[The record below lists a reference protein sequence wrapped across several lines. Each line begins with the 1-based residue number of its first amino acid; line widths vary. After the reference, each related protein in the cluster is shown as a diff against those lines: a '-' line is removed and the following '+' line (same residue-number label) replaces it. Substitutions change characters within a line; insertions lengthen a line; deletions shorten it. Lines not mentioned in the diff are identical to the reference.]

1 MGNKNIETLKEFQTS
16 INIGFD
22 LYDDNKVKKFIPTM
36 SAIKLIEDI
45 WLSKSISS
53 TQRARILV
61 GAYGK
66 GKSHIVLVILSLL
79 FKKNK
84 EIFKNTLNKI
94 KDYNEDL
101 YESIIQYLESEEK
114 ILPIIINNNGNN
126 LKQDFLLSLEETL
139 RNESLENL
147 MPETNFSS
155 VIEII
160 NIWKDEYPETFER
173 LKEKLDITIDE
184 FIEKISSF
192 DIETYKIFEN
202 IYPKLTSGSKFNPL
216 FKANVVEIYE
226 EIAKAL
232 KAKGYLG
239 IYVVYDEFSKY
250 LEGNIEN
257 TNIEDIKLLQDFAE
271 KCSRSG
277 DLQIHLLLISH
288 KEVSNYLTKNV
299 SREMIDAWQ
308 GVSGR
313 FLEVN
318 LQDNF
323 EQTYEI
329 ISQVIKKDESFW
341 KEFQVNN
348 SKNFDNLE
356 NNYLIKS
363 ILDNENI
370 KFIKECYPLHPISI
384 FILPRIS
391 EKIAQN
397 ERTLFTFLSAE
408 QKYTLNEYLKQNDEN
423 NFNLIT
429 PDYIFDYF
437 DMILKK
443 EEYNSEIYKIYKLLK
458 IVLKKVD
465 ENSLESKILKTIAL
479 IYIVEQ
485 FERLAPTEDCIVE
498 IFKENYSVDKIVDSL
513 KKLQDKECLIYL
525 KLSNN
530 YLKIKENSGVDI
542 ESEILKY
549 INKNLITTSFVEL
562 LNSVPYDNYIYPTR
576 YNDENEIVR
585 YFDFIF
591 IKSSDIYNKNYLNI
605 WQNLENSDGIVFG
618 IIPDSQNDIE
628 VLNDFLSNIT
638 DEKQI
643 VFIVPR
649 IYKNIGQLVYRY
661 KSVEGL
667 LEKVEEDIVLKE
679 EYEIILNDLQEVVF
693 SYIESYIRPEREKSI
708 YYYCG
713 EKKKIY
719 RKAHLSNL
727 LSNICESIFF
737 NTPIINNETINKNII
752 STTTINSRN
761 KVVAKLL
768 DNILEEN
775 LGLKGTGQD
784 VTIMRTLL
792 LNSGILKSNIYNQLE
807 VNLEVEDKK
816 LKNLLE
822 KIDKFFSKKTLSNW
836 KSFKD
841 LYEELILP
849 ENSIGLKRGV
859 IPIYL
864 AVLIHK
870 YRKSLIIKGEENEE
884 KIDVDLLNNIN
895 KYPEKYS
902 VFIESWNEEKNQYLE
917 GITKIFEDYILG
929 ENNKLNSLKNQ
940 VENIKHWY
948 LSLPKYSKELKD
960 EYLGKNTYKKIE
972 KEKIEF
978 LISIKNDG
986 DNPREFLFEKLPK
999 IFNYQNLDIKV
1010 LDNIRESKKYFENS
1024 VELLKNSLISDL
1036 KNIFSIKNQIDENIS
1051 LTSLLKD
1058 WEESLKVETREH
1070 IFNKGENK
1078 VLELIKKSN
1087 NNENLFITK
1096 LAKMVTSLRLEDWNK
1111 NIIERFLNEIVE
1123 IKQVIEKFDRDIN
1136 SSKKAENNS
1145 YKISFKDI
1153 NGKEEIKTFDKAECS
1168 NRATLLYNDL
1178 LSSIDE
1184 MGESI
1189 SQQEIR
1195 QVLIDILEKFC

>member
-1 MGNKNIETLKEFQTS
+1 MGKKHIETLKEFQTS

-22 LYDDNKVKKFIPTM
+22 LYDDEKIKKFIPTI

-45 WLSKSISS
+45 WLSKNISS

-101 YESIIQYLESEEK
+101 YESISEYLESNKK
-114 ILPIIINNNGNN
+114 ILPIVINNNSNN

-139 RNESLENL
+139 KNEALENL

-155 VIEII
+155 VIETV
-160 NIWKDEYPETFER
+160 NIWKSEYPETYER

-184 FIEKISSF
+184 FAEKICRF
-192 DIETYKIFEN
+192 DVETYRIFEN

-226 EIAKAL
+226 KIARAL
-232 KAKGYLG
+232 KDKGYLG

-277 DLQIHLLLISH
+277 DLQMHLLLISH
-288 KEVSNYLTKNV
+288 KEVSNYLTKNI

-313 FLEVN
+313 FLEAN

-329 ISQVIKKDESFW
+329 ISQVIKKDKKFW
-341 KEFQVNN
+341 AEFQKNN
-348 SKNFDNLE
+348 RANFDNLE

-363 ILDNENI
+363 ILDDENI

-384 FILPRIS
+384 FILPRLA

-423 NFNLIT
+423 SFNLIT

-465 ENSLESKILKTIAL
+465 ENSLESKILKTVAL

-485 FERLAPTEDCIVE
+485 FERLAPTKECIIE
-498 IFKENYSVDKIVDSL
+498 IFKESYSVDKIVDSL
-513 KKLQDKECLIYL
+513 KNLQEKECLIYL

-542 ESEILKY
+542 ENEISKY
-549 INKNLITTSFVEL
+549 INKNLITTSFEKL

-585 YFDFIF
+585 YFDFVF
-591 IKSSDIYNKNYLNI
+591 IKSSDIYSKNYLKI
-605 WQNLENSDGIVFG
+605 WENSENSDGIVFG
-618 IIPDSQNDIE
+618 VIPESRNDIE
-628 VLNDFLSNIT
+628 ELERFLLDIT
-638 DEKQI
+638 DEKQM
-643 VFIVPR
+643 VFILPKT
-649 IYKNIGQLVYRY
+649 YKNIEQLVYRY
-661 KSVEGL
+661 KSVGEL
-667 LEKVEEDIVLKE
+667 LEKTEEDIVLKE
-679 EYEIILNDLQEVVF
+679 EYEIILNDLQEVIF
-693 SYIESYIRPEREKSI
+693 SYIESYIRPEREKSL

-727 LSNICESIFF
+727 LSNICETIFF
-737 NTPIINNETINKNII
+737 NTPIINNETINKNIV

-768 DNILEEN
+768 DDILDEN

-807 VNLEVEDKK
+807 INLEVEDKK
-816 LKNLLE
+816 LRNLLE
-822 KIDKFFSKKTLSNW
+822 KIDEFFAKRILSNW
-836 KSFKD
+836 RSFKE

-870 YRKSLIIKGEENEE
+870 YRKSLIIKGAEGEE

-895 KYPEKYS
+895 KSPEKYY
-902 VFIESWNEEKNQYLE
+902 VFIENWSEEKKQYLE
-917 GITKIFEDYILG
+917 GISKIFEEHILG

-940 VENIKHWY
+940 VESIKYWY

-960 EYLGKNTYKKIE
+960 EYIGKNTYKKIE
-972 KEKIEF
+972 KERVEF
-978 LISIKNDG
+978 LNSIKNEG

-999 IFNYQNLDIKV
+999 IFNYEYLDIKV
-1010 LDNIRESKKYFENS
+1010 LDDIRETKKYFENS
-1024 VELLKNSLISDL
+1024 IEILKNSLISDL
-1036 KNIFSIKNQIDENIS
+1036 KNIFSIKNKGNENIS
-1051 LTSLLKD
+1051 LISLLKD
-1058 WEESLKVETREH
+1058 WEESLKTETREH

-1087 NNENLFITK
+1087 NNESLFVTK
-1096 LAKMVTSLRLEDWNK
+1096 LGKIVTSLRLEDWNK
-1111 NIIERFLNEIVE
+1111 NIVERFLNEIIE
-1123 IKQVIEKFDRDIN
+1123 IKEAVEKFDKDIN
-1136 SSKKAENNS
+1136 SNKKEENNS

-1153 NGKEEIKTFDKAECS
+1153 NGKEKIKTFDKAECS